1 MVWFWHV
8 LLGALIGVIAR
19 LIDPD
24 KDNMNWVVTVMI
36 GIVGSVAAAL
46 IGQLSGWYGV
56 PSWIGSGIAV
66 ALAIIFVA
74 IYARSK
80 GKRL

>member
-74 IYARSK
+74 IYARSN